1 MNPWRLSL
9 LGFALASTA
18 NAQTDNDTAV
28 RSSTRPR
35 FQVVNGDTV
44 KFGPQLVHLFGID
57 APQKGQTCDG
67 GKWLPGP
74 LSTKALI
81 DFIAG
86 RPVACNQVDYDTK
99 NNRPVA
105 LCFAG
110 GDDPQALMVSSGWAW
125 AYSRFSDQYAD
136 AERRAA
142 AKGLGVHAHRCVPPW
157 EWSGQRRQQPE

>member
-1 MNPWRLSL
+1 MESSILRNQQVFQR
-9 LGFALASTA
+9 TA
-18 NAQTDNDTAV
+18 
-28 RSSTRPR
+28 RPR

-86 RPVACNQVDYDTK
+86 RPVVCNQVNYDTK
-99 NNRPVA
+99 NNSPMA

-110 GDDPQALMVSSGWAW
+110 GDDLQALMVSLGWAW
-125 AYSRFSDQYAD
+125 ADTRFSDQYVD

-142 AKGLGVHAHRCVPPW
+142 AKGLGVHAHRCPPPR
-157 EWSGQRRQQPE
+157 EWSGQRRQQLE

>member
-28 RSSTRPR
+28 RFSTRSR

-57 APQKGQTCDG
+57 APQKGQTCNG

-74 LSTKALI
+74 LSTKELRTTSDHVA
-81 DFIAG
+81 DGSFSNTDSKG
-86 RPVACNQVDYDTK
+86 RFW
-99 NNRPVA
+99 R
-105 LCFAG
+105 
-110 GDDPQALMVSSGWAW
+110 
-125 AYSRFSDQYAD
+125 
-136 AERRAA
+136 
-142 AKGLGVHAHRCVPPW
+142 
-157 EWSGQRRQQPE
+157 

>member
-9 LGFALASTA
+9 LGIALASTA
-18 NAQTDNDTAV
+18 IAQTDNDTTI

-35 FQVVNGDTV
+35 FQVVSGDTV
-44 KFGPQLVHLFGID
+44 KFGPQLVRLFGID

-74 LSTKALI
+74 LATKALI

-86 RPVACNQVDYDTK
+86 RPVACNQVDYDGK

-110 GDDPQALMVSSGWAW
+110 GDDLQALMVSSGWAW
-125 AYSRFSDQYAD
+125 AYTQFSDQYVD

-142 AKGLGVHAHRCVPPW
+142 AKGLGVHAHRCVPAW
-157 EWSGQRRQQPE
+157 EWRAHRRQEEQ